1 LSLKILR
8 SQVWVTEHPTAEIS
22 KAIAG
27 EELSAEAHNRHLC
40 VIYDIDKLSGLTH
53 NYCVSDL
60 ARDPKQIG
68 NLIRRARKRRGL
80 SQGALGAKAGLRQ
93 ETISLIEN
101 GNEAAKLETI
111 LKVLS
116 ALDLEFRIAPR
127 SKGDLGIETDF

>member
-1 LSLKILR
+1 MTNSVRMLS
-8 SQVWVTEHPTAEIS
+8 EINS
-22 KAIAG
+22 E
-27 EELSAEAHNRHLC
+27 EELSAKANNRHLC
-40 VIYDIDKLSGLTH
+40 VIYNIDELSGLTH
-53 NYCVSDL
+53 NYWVSDL

-68 NLIRRARKRRGL
+68 NLIRRARKRRGF

>member
-1 LSLKILR
+1 MNSTSPLSDAVEKEQFVLC
-8 SQVWVTEHPTAEIS
+8 V
-22 KAIAG
+22 
-27 EELSAEAHNRHLC
+27 EAHNRHLC
-40 VIYDIDKLSGLTH
+40 VIYHIDELSTSAH
-53 NYCVSDL
+53 NDRVSDL

-68 NLIRRARKRRGL
+68 NLIRRARKRLGL

-93 ETISLIEN
+93 ETISLLEN
-101 GNEAAKLETI
+101 GNEAARLETI